1 MNSLTASRTLAVVD
15 YGSGNLRSVWQAA
28 SHAALDTEWKV
39 VLTNDAKVIAQ
50 AQRLI
55 LPGQGAMAD
64 CMQELH
70 ASGLLETVL
79 QAAQTVP
86 LFGVCVGM
94 QMLLD
99 HSEEGDIDALGL
111 IAGQVKRFE
120 LAGRRQADGSRYKIP
135 QMGWNRVNRPQSHAE
150 HPMWAGIADGSWYY
164 FVHSYY
170 ADLADPAHCAGETEY
185 GARFASAIARDNLF
199 ATQFHPEKSADQ
211 GIALYRNFL
220 SWNP

>member
-1 MNSLTASRTLAVVD
+1 MTASRTLAVVD

-28 SHAALDTEWKV
+28 SHAALDSEWNV
-39 VLTNDAKVIAQ
+39 VLTSDARVISQ
-50 AQRLI
+50 AHRLV

-64 CMQELH
+64 CMHELR
-70 ASGLLETVL
+70 ASGLLESVL
-79 QAAQTVP
+79 QAAARVP

-99 HSEEGDIDALGL
+99 HSEEGDTPSLGL
-111 IAGQVKRFE
+111 IAGQVKRFQ
-120 LAGRRQADGSRYKIP
+120 LDGRRQADGSRYKTP
-135 QMGWNRVNRPQSHAE
+135 QMGWNRVTRPKGHAE
-150 HPMWAGIADGSWYY
+150 HPMWRGIPDGSWYY

-170 ADLADPAHCAGETEY
+170 AMLADPAHCAGETEY
-185 GARFASAIARDNLF
+185 GASFASAIARDNLF

-220 SWNP
+220 LWNP